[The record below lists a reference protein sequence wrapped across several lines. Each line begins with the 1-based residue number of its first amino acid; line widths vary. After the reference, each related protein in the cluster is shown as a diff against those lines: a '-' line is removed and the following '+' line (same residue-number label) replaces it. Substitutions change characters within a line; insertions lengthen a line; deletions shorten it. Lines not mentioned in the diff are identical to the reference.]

1 MYIVGIDIAKR
12 KHEAAVIDG
21 EGAVIIKPFSFTNNC
36 SGYNRLLAM
45 LAKAKLPLDE
55 VSFAMEAT
63 GHYWLAL
70 FTRLQKEG
78 FRVQVINPVQTN
90 SIRNFYIRQ
99 AKTDPRDALLIAE
112 VIRFGHFSES
122 TLHPENIYELRE
134 LCRGRHAI
142 VSMQADV
149 KRKVVALLDQVFPE
163 YETAFTNMFGD
174 TSMAILQTCPTPKE
188 LSEMPLEELCHLICS
203 LIDIQPVMKRT
214 SEYKTEFAPGET
226 DFRERI
232 HPKKDFRLE
241 DPDFSP
247 QPYYQVFQERHG
259 FLPNLS
265 IIDLLF
271 NMGPESLL
279 VLQQSNQ

>member
-1 MYIVGIDIAKR
+1 MRDIRISDHGNWRHLHWNAIESAYNHTPFFEYYKDDFRPFYEKR
-12 KHEAAVIDG
+12 YE
-21 EGAVIIKPFSFTNNC
+21 F
-36 SGYNRLLAM
+36 LA
-45 LAKAKLPLDE
+45 D
-55 VSFAMEAT
+55 F
-63 GHYWLAL
+63 
-70 FTRLQKEG
+70 
-78 FRVQVINPVQTN
+78 N
-90 SIRNFYIRQ
+90 
-99 AKTDPRDALLIAE
+99 
-112 VIRFGHFSES
+112 
-122 TLHPENIYELRE
+122 
-134 LCRGRHAI
+134 
-142 VSMQADV
+142 
-149 KRKVVALLDQVFPE
+149 
-163 YETAFTNMFGD
+163 
-174 TSMAILQTCPTPKE
+174 
-188 LSEMPLEELCHLICS
+188 EELCHLICS

-279 VLQQSNQ
+279 VLQQSNGNNTGNLV